1 MKQAGSFFEFKLE
14 LAIRMY
20 FLCVD
25 FFGRLPGGCAI
36 LTVDSLAKDQ
46 STVSFRVNPATKKQP
61 NACYYGDHQ
70 RKSASSG
77 W

>member
-20 FLCVD
+20 FLCID
-25 FFGRLPGGCAI
+25 FFGRLPGGCVI

-46 STVSFRVNPATKKQP
+46 STVSFRVNPATKK
-61 NACYYGDHQ
+61 ATQ
-70 RKSASSG
+70 RLLLWRSPKEVG
-77 W
+77 Q